1 MTTPITDTL
10 EFYKQL
16 TRVGISDKQA
26 EVFAATQAEIS
37 SELIDVNHKLEL
49 VSRDLTIR
57 CGAMMVTSAIA
68 TIGIILAVLPHL
80 VK

>member
-10 EFYKQL
+10 EFYKKL

-26 EVFAATQAEIS
+26 EVFAANQAEIS
-37 SELIDVNHKLEL
+37 SELIDVSHKLEL

-57 CGAMMVTSAIA
+57 CGAMMVASAIA
-68 TIGIILAVLPHL
+68 TIGILLAVLPHL